1 MEAIMTN
8 ESKTLFIPLYSKAL
22 MSREGFFPDKTAEEI
37 VDSCGYDFSDVDKSK
52 KLAIYMAMRAMHY
65 DELTDRFIQRFP
77 DCIVIHLGCGLD
89 SRCNRTEH
97 KPKLWYDLDLAEV
110 IELRKQ
116 YFSESD
122 CYKMIASSAAD
133 MQWLSSVEYNGE
145 RVLVIAE
152 GLSMYLSID
161 DMTEIMKALSAR
173 FEKCSFVFDAYSNAA
188 AKLSKFKNPINA
200 VDAKID
206 FSMSD
211 PAVLEKRVENAKCVI
226 NKPIILKRY
235 IDRLNGIYKAR
246 FTFMGGFGSSFYR
259 IYGFRLW

>member
-1 MEAIMTN
+1 MTN

-22 MSREGFFPDKTAEEI
+22 MSREGFFDDKTAEHI
-37 VDSCGYDFSDVDKSK
+37 VDSCGHDFSDVDKSK

-65 DELTDRFIQRFP
+65 DELTDRFVQRFP

-89 SRCNRTEH
+89 SRCVRVEH
-97 KPKLWYDLDLAEV
+97 KPKMWYDLDLADV

-116 YFSESD
+116 YYPEADS
-122 CYKMIASSAAD
+122 YKLIASSAAD
-133 MQWLSSVEYNGE
+133 TEWLNSIKYNGE

-152 GLSMYLSID
+152 GLSMYLNID
-161 DMTEIMKALSAR
+161 DMTNIMNALGAK
-173 FEKCSFVFDAYSNAA
+173 FENCSFVFDAYSDAA

-211 PAVLEKRVENAKCVI
+211 PSILEKRVQKAKCVI

-235 IDRLNGIYKAR
+235 IDRLSGIYKAR

>member
-1 MEAIMTN
+1 MTN
-8 ESKTLFIPLYSKAL
+8 ESKTLFIPLLGKAM
-22 MSREGFFPDKTAEEI
+22 MSREGFFPDKTAEQI
-37 VDSCGYDFSDVDKSK
+37 VDSCGFDFSDVDKSK
-52 KLAIYMAMRAMHY
+52 RLAVYMAMRAMQY

-77 DCIVIHLGCGLD
+77 DCIVIQLGCGLD
-89 SRCNRTEH
+89 SRCSRIEH
-97 KPKLWYDLDLAEV
+97 KPRLWYDLDLDDV

-116 YFSESD
+116 YFTESGS
-122 CYKMIASSAAD
+122 YRLIASSAAD
-133 MQWLSSVEYNGE
+133 MRWLDSIEYNGG

-173 FEKCSFVFDAYSNAA
+173 FEKCSFVFDAYSDAA
-188 AKLSKFKNPINA
+188 ARLSKFKNPINA

-211 PAVLEKRVENAKCVI
+211 PAVLEQRIEKAKCVI

-235 IDRLNGIYKAR
+235 IDRLKGIYKAR
-246 FTFMGGFGSSFYR
+246 FTFMGGFGGSFYR